1 MLRFQPMIFLWQPS
15 LRACESEESAASK
28 LDESSL
34 IRPYQVLPVF
44 PIRVL
49 PLRGVGL
56 SSLFCVPA
64 TGTDNQP
71 GMNNAKK

>member
-56 SSLFCVPA
+56 SSLEGEGNSVLSSFLFSIYF
-64 TGTDNQP
+64 
-71 GMNNAKK
+71 